1 MTELLLQFCLDS
13 KGRVSIFL
21 VYFLERRILGP
32 VLSCGAVGWDWRG
45 QSAGLVGRKPGF
57 QPGSLALQASDAMMA
72 DFMSHILPKN
82 NWSELRVLSS
92 VSKAFHQAFCGYGL
106 GFRVRPGLEFKSL
119 AAYINSICL
128 HFLGGEKTAHSVG
141 VWGG

>member
-1 MTELLLQFCLDS
+1 MGLWGGLAWSVCWPSGKEAGIPARELT
-13 KGRVSIFL
+13 
-21 VYFLERRILGP
+21 
-32 VLSCGAVGWDWRG
+32 A
-45 QSAGLVGRKPGF
+45 
-57 QPGSLALQASDAMMA
+57 LALQASDA
-72 DFMSHILPKN
+72 DFMSHLLPKN

-92 VSKAFHQAFCGYGL
+92 VSKAFHQTFCGYGL

-128 HFLGGEKTAHSVG
+128 HLSGGEKAAHSVG